1 MKIFIP
7 LLLAFALLSSCNN
20 NNAAAK
26 TFCDTLC
33 KSDSFKY
40 KGNARYNQSL
50 SIALK
55 NCMPDTLTWT
65 HGKLII
71 SRKIDL
77 LDFLGKNIKMN
88 GSATECFFQDT
99 VCAWLSFNDCISSRG
114 YILKLPFTKEKTIQ
128 KITSAMNR
136 FDPKFSISDSL
147 LAYTDK
153 GSIFIIDPASGK
165 EAQMTFKEEYP
176 IDFYNIHKVVDSIAV
191 TRTRIY
197 VKLLKNG
204 IEVPLEKQISL

>member
-1 MKIFIP
+1 MKLFIL
-7 LLLAFALLSSCNN
+7 LLLAFSFLTSCNN
-20 NNAAAK
+20 HNTSAQ

-40 KGNARYNQSL
+40 QGDAKYNQSL
-50 SIALK
+50 SIAVK
-55 NCMPDTLTWT
+55 NCRPDTLTWT

-77 LDFLGKNIKMN
+77 GDFLGSNIKLN
-88 GSATECFFQDT
+88 ESAIGCVFQDT

-114 YILKLPFTKEKTIQ
+114 YILRLPFTKEKSIQ

-136 FDPKFSISDSL
+136 FDPKFSISDGL
-147 LAYTDK
+147 LTYTDK

-176 IDFYNIHKVVDSIAV
+176 IDFYNIHKVVDSINV
-191 TRTRIY
+191 TKTRVY

-204 IEVPLEKQISL
+204 SETPLEKQISL